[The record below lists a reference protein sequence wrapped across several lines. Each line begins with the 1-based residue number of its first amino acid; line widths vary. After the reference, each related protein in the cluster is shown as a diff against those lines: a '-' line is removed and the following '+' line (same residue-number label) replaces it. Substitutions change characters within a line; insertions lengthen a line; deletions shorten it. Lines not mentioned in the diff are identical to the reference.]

1 MSSILLFLLALLP
14 LVAVAVGM
22 LVYNQPGAR
31 MAVMGW
37 ALTVIFAV
45 LFFDTS
51 RHAALGA
58 TLIGLI
64 KSLGITLA
72 VAATMYQVFLMKET
86 GALTT
91 ISAAIKRLA
100 ATKEEQ
106 ALFVGLAFGSFLT
119 SLGVVTPALLPPLL
133 VAMGFTPFAAIAVA
147 VLGYNAT
154 TSFALLSIP
163 LTLPAEAFG
172 FSAADFAWKVALFLP
187 VVSIGFA
194 FGVLWLVGGRESI
207 RRGWL
212 PALLAGGTI
221 AATVLVTTH
230 PSTAGY
236 VPLRLV
242 GVVAGLMAMVVLIAY
257 QKLRQRPASGKAAQ
271 TKAPPLEWE
280 PLLRALSPWIIL
292 VVLAAIIS
300 IPMVDEGLKDL
311 PGDAEVIEV
320 FADPDGDG
328 PISGTTDDLNFFS
341 QIYTWIFIATLVAI
355 PIMRPTREQLRSA
368 GTVWKQ
374 RITSPMVAYSFFFAI
389 AMVMYHSAKHVEQG
403 GLVKVSDF
411 DDLNID
417 VLLGSMMVDA
427 LGDGYLFA
435 AAFLGLF
442 GGFAGG
448 SETGS
453 NVLFYQVQKTAADG
467 LELSSGEFMTLYASH
482 AVAGGIASGITPA
495 KITNG
500 AAVLGES
507 GEIEAAV
514 LRKHLAICLL
524 LTVATGLITVGLVM
538 FS

>member
-72 VAATMYQVFLMKET
+72 VAATMYQIFLMKET

-221 AATVLVTTH
+221 AATVLATTH

-257 QKLRQRPASGKAAQ
+257 QKLGRRPQNADETQEKQ
-271 TKAPPLEWE
+271 PPLEWE

-328 PISGTTDDLNFFS
+328 PISGTDDDLNFFS

-374 RITSPMVAYSFFFAI
+374 RVVSPMVAYSFFFAI
-389 AMVMYHSAKHVEQG
+389 AMVMYHSAKHVEHG
-403 GLVKVSDF
+403 GLVKVTDF

>member
-1 MSSILLFLLALLP
+1 
-14 LVAVAVGM
+14 
-22 LVYNQPGAR
+22 
-31 MAVMGW
+31 
-37 ALTVIFAV
+37 
-45 LFFDTS
+45 
-51 RHAALGA
+51 
-58 TLIGLI
+58 
-64 KSLGITLA
+64 
-72 VAATMYQVFLMKET
+72 
-86 GALTT
+86 
-91 ISAAIKRLA
+91 
-100 ATKEEQ
+100 
-106 ALFVGLAFGSFLT
+106 
-119 SLGVVTPALLPPLL
+119 
-133 VAMGFTPFAAIAVA
+133 
-147 VLGYNAT
+147 
-154 TSFALLSIP
+154 
-163 LTLPAEAFG
+163 
-172 FSAADFAWKVALFLP
+172 
-187 VVSIGFA
+187 
-194 FGVLWLVGGRESI
+194 
-207 RRGWL
+207 
-212 PALLAGGTI
+212 
-221 AATVLVTTH
+221 
-230 PSTAGY
+230 
-236 VPLRLV
+236 
-242 GVVAGLMAMVVLIAY
+242 
-257 QKLRQRPASGKAAQ
+257 
-271 TKAPPLEWE
+271 
-280 PLLRALSPWIIL
+280 
-292 VVLAAIIS
+292 
-300 IPMVDEGLKDL
+300 
-311 PGDAEVIEV
+311 V

-328 PISGTTDDLNFFS
+328 PISGTDDDLNFFS

-374 RITSPMVAYSFFFAI
+374 RVVSPMVAYSFFFAI
-389 AMVMYHSAKHVEQG
+389 AMVMYHSAKHVEHG
-403 GLVKVSDF
+403 GLVKVTDF